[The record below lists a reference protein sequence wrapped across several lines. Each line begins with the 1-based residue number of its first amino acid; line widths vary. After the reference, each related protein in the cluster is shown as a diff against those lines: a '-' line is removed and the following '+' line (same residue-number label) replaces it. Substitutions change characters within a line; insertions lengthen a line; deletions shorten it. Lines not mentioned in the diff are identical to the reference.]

1 MRLIWWLLAIFA
13 LAGGV
18 VAPAS
23 AQEFVR
29 APFVRCTETSNP
41 ACPAATPN
49 HGWAVLT
56 EPQALAGLPPGWHLT
71 VDQTRFAAITVEV
84 TTDRHVYRIRRT
96 SNELQNNW
104 TLGDNLRFDI
114 PVAGKDVRAVRLD
127 FESPGD
133 LGLMRTIKAMSPAAL
148 AEYESSWQI
157 TVALVAGLMGCALVY
172 SLFLLSWLR
181 TPFQRWYMLWVAGAL
196 TYMLLWT
203 GVAFYAFPGLVG
215 SATIRINAFLAG
227 ALVGIS
233 LFFFHTLIEERA
245 RDERLVRWG
254 RWAAWAGLVTGA
266 LAAIDQVVPI
276 WLSDKLLNLAFIAC
290 NLVIIA
296 SIWVALQRR
305 SRMVW
310 YYLAAWLPVLMVF
323 NLRIARNFGLVPQSD
338 AVDFASFISIGFEVV
353 LLSLAIA
360 DRVRILNRDYAAADV
375 ERVALRSEALSDALT
390 GVRNRAYF
398 QRRIDALEEA
408 GEPVDLVLVDID
420 YLKDTNDFAGH
431 EAGDQLLRAAAE
443 QLLEASDCVDCVA
456 RVGGDEFAVLLA
468 GNQRDR
474 LGPVLDSVRRV
485 GAVTTPSGQVLPLSM
500 SAGHATWEPQQGFP
514 GRLFK
519 EADLAL
525 YRAKAAGRAGWRTYD
540 HNMRD
545 EEDATRRM
553 IMEARTALVRGE
565 FFLAFQ
571 PIYSL
576 KADELLSNEVLLRWR
591 HPAQGILTPA
601 QFLPVLEEPTLL
613 AQLQELVLDKA
624 LDAVLADPSLQ
635 RVCVNFVASQL
646 QGVPA
651 AERIF
656 DKMAS
661 RGLPA
666 DRLVVEVKESVL
678 LGRVVPGSPIEQC
691 LQRLR
696 WAGVSVALD
705 DFGTG
710 GASLVHLQA
719 LPIDILKID
728 VSLIAAISGDR
739 QTTRVVTSIIDL
751 AHGFG
756 RMVVAEGVETDM
768 QFAALKR
775 AGCDA
780 GQGHLLGRPIDGKV
794 TGRLSLVVS

>member
-1 MRLIWWLLAIFA
+1 MRLMWWLLAILA
-13 LAGGV
+13 LAGG

-23 AQEFVR
+23 AQDFVR
-29 APFVRCTETSNP
+29 APYIRCAETPNP
-41 ACPAATPN
+41 NCPPAAPN
-49 HGWAVLT
+49 HGWVVLT
-56 EPQALAGLPPGWHLT
+56 QPQALADLPSGWHLV

-84 TTDRHVYRIRRT
+84 TTASKVYRIHRAQ
-96 SNELQNNW
+96 SELRGNW

-114 PVAGKDVRAVRLD
+114 PVAGRDVRAVRID
-127 FESPGD
+127 YESPGD

-157 TVALVAGLMGCALVY
+157 IVALVAGLMGCALVY
-172 SLFLLSWLR
+172 SLFLQSWLK
-181 TPFQRWYMLWVAGAL
+181 TTFQSWYMLWVAGGL

-203 GVAFYAFPGLVG
+203 GVAYYAFPGLVG
-215 SATIRINAFLAG
+215 STTIRVNAFLAG
-227 ALVGIS
+227 ALVGVS
-233 LFFFHTLIEERA
+233 VLFFLALIEERA
-245 RDERLVRWG
+245 RDADLVRFG
-254 RWAAWAGLVTGA
+254 RWAAWAGLATGI
-266 LAAIDQVVPI
+266 LAALDQIIPI

-296 SIWVALQRR
+296 SVVVAVRRR

-323 NLRIARNFGLVPQSD
+323 NLRIARNLGMAQQAD
-338 AVDFASFISIGFEVV
+338 WVDFASFISLGFEVV

-360 DRVRILNRDYAAADV
+360 DRVRLLNREYAAADV
-375 ERVALRSEALSDALT
+375 ERLALRSEALSDALT

-398 QRRIDALEEA
+398 QHRIDSIEAA

-431 EAGDQLLRAAAE
+431 DAGDQLLCAAAE
-443 QLLEASDCVDCVA
+443 QLLAAADCVECVA

-468 GNQRDR
+468 GDQRDR
-474 LGPVLDSVRRV
+474 LGPVLDSVRHV
-485 GAVTTPSGQVLPLSM
+485 GAVTTPGGQVLPLSM
-500 SAGHATWEPQQGFP
+500 SAGHATWEPAQGFP

-540 HNMRD
+540 SNMRD
-545 EEDATRRM
+545 EEDAHRRM
-553 IMEARTALVRGE
+553 ILEARTALVRGE
-565 FFLAFQ
+565 FFLSFQ

-591 HPAQGILTPA
+591 HPAQGVLTPA
-601 QFLPVLEEPTLL
+601 QFMPVLEEPSLL

-624 LDAVLADPSLQ
+624 LDAIRTDPSLV
-635 RVCVNFVASQL
+635 RVCVNFVAGQL
-646 QGVPA
+646 QGVAA

-661 RGLPA
+661 RGISA
-666 DRLVVEVKESVL
+666 DRLVVEVQESVL

-710 GASLVHLQA
+710 GASLMHLQA
-719 LPIDILKID
+719 LPIDVLKID

-756 RMVVAEGVETDM
+756 RMVVAEGVETH
-768 QFAALKR
+768 QQLAALKR